1 MPIRPI
7 DLQILIP
14 KVTETAK
21 VQQVSKDNIDAQQNI
36 LMTQFNEQLQVKR
49 EKVNRKDNSDKIRF
63 NKKKHRQD
71 NTKQY
76 KKKKKRHIDLKV

>member
-21 VQQVSKDNIDAQQNI
+21 IQQVSKDNIDAQQNI
-36 LMTQFNEQLQVKR
+36 LMTQFNEQLQVK
-49 EKVNRKDNSDKIRF
+49 EKGK
-63 NKKKHRQD
+63 
-71 NTKQY
+71 
-76 KKKKKRHIDLKV
+76 